1 MKKQIRLDGDPLFIK
16 ERLQEID
23 PTYYIVYNLI
33 TNRYEVHSCEQK
45 DSYCF
50 SIPYDTLDD
59 RTLELARKSLVSRR
73 DQIIAEMDRENE
85 QREKRLIKEAV
96 NKLKEVLE

>member
-1 MKKQIRLDGDPLFIK
+1 MKNKIRLDGDPLFIK

-33 TNRYEVHSCEQK
+33 TNKYEVHSCEQQ

-50 SIPYDTLDD
+50 SIPYDILDD

-73 DQIIAEMDRENE
+73 DQIIEEIDRENE

-96 NKLKEVLE
+96 DKLKEVLE